1 VPPAYNLRKGR
12 ICAGILQPLLRRPL
26 PKVREKA
33 SRIVLRLISRGAVKK
48 SCLKD
53 MCERTVFFCNKS
65 EEGEEEKNCI
75 RVNFFMTRRVFSD
88 EELKL
93 FLQEKNIDVLKILH
107 RYEANVWQRSLACK
121 SCDHVTLRCWLCDRC
136 SSCCSYNTEKLECEK

>member
-1 VPPAYNLRKGR
+1 
-12 ICAGILQPLLRRPL
+12 
-26 PKVREKA
+26 
-33 SRIVLRLISRGAVKK
+33 
-48 SCLKD
+48 

-65 EEGEEEKNCI
+65 EKGEEEEGKGENEKNCI